1 MGIYQKILL
10 LVVVLLVLG
19 CGKEKVNAVEA
30 LQSEEDRVEIMETII
45 NDDKMISQFMDKMI
59 ANEEAKHL
67 MGEKRDMMHMKEM
80 MGEVSTDTL
89 KAGMMMDHM
98 MAMMEKDSAQCR
110 MMCRRMANNP
120 HMKGMMM
127 LDSTKVCPMHD

>member
-10 LVVVLLVLG
+10 LGGVLLVFG
-19 CGKEKVNAVEA
+19 CGKEKVNTAKA

-59 ANEEAKHL
+59 AHEEAKHL

-80 MGEVSTDTL
+80 MGEISKDST